1 VLSSGGHPRPRVD
14 AARRIADT
22 VLYEGYILY
31 PYRASHGKNGAG
43 VRWQFGVLVPQ
54 RHADANP
61 LPPGAMQAAGTV
73 SGAVETWCQQTECI
87 LEPADDASVDI
98 RLRFL
103 HLQARLVEQ
112 ANGDGS
118 FTPVE
123 SLTAGG
129 ELYVT
134 WDEGVETEIDAT
146 FLLADLYAGE
156 QVVPVELAGS
166 DEIEALTGDD
176 GTSLGRVIR
185 RREALSLRILV
196 SAEELPGPYGIARL
210 RVRTENVTDWAGDSG
225 SRGAVVLHSPVATHL
240 ILAVGPG
247 SRFVSP
253 LGPPEWARPALESCR
268 NLSTWPVLV
277 GGEGSSDMMLSSPM
291 VLPDHPQIAPES
303 PMDLFDG
310 TENDELLSL
319 RIMTLTDEEKVQA
332 RATDPRA
339 AAIIEHAD
347 NLPPEIHERLHGA
360 IRSLE
365 LSGATLRRVPDAA
378 PSKGDTSGEIP
389 EIWTSDTGE
398 VKEPPLIFDPTVDAS
413 YSPET
418 DTVDIA
424 GRRVGKGTR
433 VVLRPAKG
441 RSDAQDV
448 FLEGRIASVQ
458 AILFDADEDPHL
470 AVTLDDDPGLDIAI
484 SHGRYRYFRIDE
496 VEPLSDLEEAQS

>member
-1 VLSSGGHPRPRVD
+1 MNLD

-112 ANGDGS
+112 ADGHGS

-146 FLLADLYAGE
+146 FLLGDLYAGR
-156 QVVPVELAGS
+156 QVVPVELTGS
-166 DEIEALTGDD
+166 EEIEAITDD
-176 GTSLGRVIR
+176 HGTVLGQVIR
-185 RREALSLRILV
+185 RREALSLRMLV
-196 SAEELPGPYGIARL
+196 SAEELPGPYGIAKL
-210 RVRTENVTDWAGDSG
+210 RVRTENVTDWADPAA
-225 SRGAVVLHSPVATHL
+225 SRGAVVLRSPVATHL

-253 LGPPEWARPALESCR
+253 LGPPEWAKPALESCS

-277 GGEGSSDMMLSSPM
+277 GEEGSTDMMLSSPM

-347 NLPPEIHERLHGA
+347 NLPPEIYERLHGA

-365 LSGATLRRVPDAA
+365 FSGATLRRVPEEPD
-378 PSKGDTSGEIP
+378 IP

-398 VKEPPLIFDPTVDAS
+398 VREPPSIFDPTVDAS

-424 GRRVGKGTR
+424 GLRVGKGTR

-441 RSDAQDV
+441 RSDAQDM

-458 AILFDADEDPHL
+458 AILFDADEHPHL
-470 AVTLDDDPGLDIAI
+470 AVTLDGDPGADIAI
-484 SHGRYRYFRIDE
+484 SHGRYRYFKIDE
-496 VEPLSDLEEAQS
+496 VEPLADLEEAQS

>member
-1 VLSSGGHPRPRVD
+1 MNIE

-31 PYRASHGKNGAG
+31 PYRASHGKNGSG
-43 VRWQFGVLVPQ
+43 VRWQFGVLVPR

-61 LPPGAMQAAGTV
+61 LPPGAMQATGTV

-87 LEPADDASVDI
+87 IEAADDASVDI

-112 ANGDGS
+112 TNDDGT

-123 SLTAGG
+123 SLTVGG

-146 FLLADLYAGE
+146 FALADLCAGE
-156 QVVPVELAGS
+156 QVVPVELEAWE
-166 DEIEALTGDD
+166 EIETLD
-176 GTSLGRVIR
+176 GGRVIR
-185 RREALSLRILV
+185 RREALSLRMLV
-196 SAEELPGPYGIARL
+196 SAVELPGPYGIARL
-210 RVRTENVTDWAGDSG
+210 RVRTENLTDWSDGSGD
-225 SRGAVVLHSPVATHL
+225 RAAVVLRSPVATHL

-253 LGPPEWARPALESCR
+253 LGPPEWAKPALESCS

-277 GGEGSSDMMLSSPM
+277 GEEGSTDMMLSSPM

-347 NLPPEIHERLHGA
+347 NLPPEIYERLHGA
-360 IRSLE
+360 IRSME
-365 LSGATLRRVPDAA
+365 FSGATLRPVPDAA
-378 PSKGDTSGEIP
+378 PAPKDTSGEIP
-389 EIWTSDTGE
+389 EIWTSESGE
-398 VKEPPLIFDPTVDAS
+398 VKEPPSFFDPTVDAS
-413 YSPET
+413 YHPET
-418 DTVDIA
+418 DTVDI
-424 GRRVGKGTR
+424 GGLRVGKGSR

-441 RSDAQDV
+441 RSDAQDM

-458 AILFDADEDPHL
+458 AILFDADEEPYL
-470 AVTLDDDPGLDIAI
+470 AVTLDDDPGADIAI
-484 SHGRYRYFRIDE
+484 SHGRYRYFKVDE
-496 VEPLSDLEEAQS
+496 VEPISDLEEAQS

>member
-1 VLSSGGHPRPRVD
+1 VNID

-31 PYRASHGKNGAG
+31 PYRASHGKNSSG

-54 RHADANP
+54 RHAEANP
-61 LPPGAMQAAGTV
+61 LPPGAMQATGTV

-87 LEPADDASVDI
+87 IEPGDDTSVDI

-112 ANGDGS
+112 ADGTGG

-146 FLLADLYAGE
+146 FSLADLCRAE
-156 QVVPVELAGS
+156 QVVPVDLAGS
-166 DEIEALTGDD
+166 EEIEPVD
-176 GTSLGRVIR
+176 GGRVIR
-185 RREALSLRILV
+185 RRQALSLRLV
-196 SAEELPGPYGIARL
+196 ISAEELPGPYGIARL
-210 RVRTENVTDWAGDSG
+210 RIRTENLTDWLDSAGDRSD
-225 SRGAVVLHSPVATHL
+225 VVLRSPVAAHL
-240 ILAVGPG
+240 IMAVTPG

-253 LGPPEWARPALESCR
+253 LDPPEWAKVAVQTCS

-277 GGEGSSDMMLSSPM
+277 GEEGNTDMMLSSPM
-291 VLPDHPQIAPES
+291 VLPDYPQIAPES

-319 RIMTLTDEEKVQA
+319 RIMTLTDDEKAQA

-347 NLPPEIHERLHGA
+347 NLPLEIYERLHGA
-360 IRSLE
+360 IRGMRE
-365 LSGATLRRVPDAA
+365 LPSRGAPPEPRASED
-378 PSKGDTSGEIP
+378 IP

-398 VKEPPLIFDPTVDAS
+398 VKQPPSFFDPQVDAS

-424 GRRVGKGTR
+424 GLRIGKGSR

-441 RSDAQDV
+441 RSDAQDM

-470 AVTLDDDPGLDIAI
+470 AVTLDDDPGADIQI
-484 SHGRYRYFRIDE
+484 SHGRYRYFKVDE
-496 VEPLSDLEEAQS
+496 VEPLPDLEEAQS

>member
-1 VLSSGGHPRPRVD
+1 VNLD

-31 PYRASHGKNGAG
+31 PYRASHGKNSSG
-43 VRWQFGVLVPQ
+43 VRWQFGVLVPR

-87 LEPADDASVDI
+87 VEPGDGASVDI
-98 RLRFL
+98 KLRFL

-112 ANGDGS
+112 ADGPAS

-123 SLTAGG
+123 SLAAGG

-146 FLLADLYAGE
+146 FALADLCAGE
-156 QVVPVELAGS
+156 QVVPVELPAS
-166 DEIEALTGDD
+166 EEIESVEG
-176 GTSLGRVIR
+176 GRVIR
-185 RREALSLRILV
+185 RRQALSLRLVV

-210 RVRTENVTDWAGDSG
+210 RVRTENVTDWAAGSG
-225 SRGAVVLHSPVATHL
+225 SRGDVVLRCPVATHL
-240 ILAVGPG
+240 ILAVAPG

-253 LGPPEWARPALESCR
+253 LDPPEWAKVAVQSCT

-277 GGEGSSDMMLSSPM
+277 GEAGSIDMMLSSPM

-319 RIMTLTDEEKVQA
+319 RIMTLTDEEKAQA

-347 NLPPEIHERLHGA
+347 NLPPEIYERLHGA
-360 IRSLE
+360 IRSLRE
-365 LSGATLRRVPDAA
+365 VTGE
-378 PSKGDTSGEIP
+378 EIP
-389 EIWTSDTGE
+389 EIWTDDSGE
-398 VKEPPLIFDPTVDAS
+398 VKQPPSFFDPTVDAS

-418 DTVDIA
+418 DTVAI
-424 GRRVGKGTR
+424 GGLRIGKGSR

-441 RSDAQDV
+441 RSDAQDM

-470 AVTLDDDPGLDIAI
+470 AVTLDDDPGADIQI
-484 SHGRYRYFRIDE
+484 SHGRYRYFKIDE
-496 VEPLSDLEEAQS
+496 VEPLPDLEEAQS

>member
-1 VLSSGGHPRPRVD
+1 MNLDV
-14 AARRIADT
+14 ARRIADT

-31 PYRASHGKNGAG
+31 PYRASHGKNGSG
-43 VRWQFGVLVPQ
+43 VRWQFGVLVPEH
-54 RHADANP
+54 HAAANP

-87 LEPADDASVDI
+87 IEPADDASVDI

-112 ANGDGS
+112 ADGAGL

-123 SLTAGG
+123 SLAAGG

-146 FLLADLYAGE
+146 FALADLYAGE
-156 QVVPVELAGS
+156 QVVPVNLAGS
-166 DEIEALTGDD
+166 EEIEPLTDSD
-176 GTSLGRVIR
+176 GTPLGRVIR
-185 RREALSLRILV
+185 RREALSLRMLV

-210 RVRTENVTDWAGDSG
+210 RVRTENITDWVDSSG
-225 SRGAVVLHSPVATHL
+225 NRGTVVLRSPVATHL
-240 ILAVGPG
+240 ILAVEPG

-253 LGPPEWARPALESCR
+253 LDPPEWAKAALETCT

-277 GGEGSSDMMLSSPM
+277 GDAGSTDMMLSSPM

-347 NLPPEIHERLHGA
+347 NLPPEIYERLHGA

-365 LSGATLRRVPDAA
+365 FSGASVRRVPDAA
-378 PSKGDTSGEIP
+378 PSKNDTSGEIP
-389 EIWTSDTGE
+389 EIWTSETGE
-398 VKEPPLIFDPTVDAS
+398 VKQPPSFFDPKVDAS

-418 DTVDIA
+418 DTVDI
-424 GRRVGKGTR
+424 GGLRIGKGSR

-441 RSDAQDV
+441 RSDAQDM

-470 AVTLDDDPGLDIAI
+470 AVTLDDDPGADIQI
-484 SHGRYRYFRIDE
+484 SHGRYRYFKVDE
-496 VEPLSDLEEAQS
+496 VEPLPDLEEAQP

>member
-1 VLSSGGHPRPRVD
+1 VNLD

-31 PYRASHGKNGAG
+31 PYRASHGKNASG
-43 VRWQFGVLVPQ
+43 VRWQFGVLVPKSQ
-54 RHADANP
+54 SEACP

-87 LEPADDASVDI
+87 LEPGDDATVDV

-103 HLQARLVEQ
+103 HLQARKVEQ
-112 ANGDGS
+112 AEADGS
-118 FTPVE
+118 YRPVE
-123 SLTAGG
+123 SLATGG
-129 ELYVT
+129 ELHVT
-134 WDEGVETEIDAT
+134 WDEGVETEFDAT
-146 FLLADLYAGE
+146 VRLADLYGGE
-156 QVVPVELAGS
+156 HVVPVELPGS
-166 DEIEALTGDD
+166 EEIEVVD
-176 GTSLGRVIR
+176 GGRIIR
-185 RREALSLRILV
+185 RRQPLTLRFVL

-210 RVRTENVTDWAGDSG
+210 RIRTENVTDWADRDADRGD
-225 SRGAVVLHSPVATHL
+225 VVLRGPVATHL
-240 ILAVGPG
+240 ILAASPG

-253 LGPPEWARPALESCR
+253 LDPPEWAKLAVQSCE

-277 GGEGSSDMMLSSPM
+277 GEEGSTDMMLSSPM
-291 VLPDHPQIAPES
+291 VLPDYPRIAPES

-319 RIMTLTDEEKVQA
+319 RIMTLTDEEKAEA

-347 NLPPEIHERLHGA
+347 NLPPEIYERLHGA
-360 IRSLE
+360 IRSLDQYP
-365 LSGATLRRVPDAA
+365 SRGAP
-378 PSKGDTSGEIP
+378 GEARADDIP
-389 EIWTSDTGE
+389 EIWTDNSGH
-398 VKEPPLIFDPTVDAS
+398 VKQPPSFFDPEVDAS

-424 GRRVGKGTR
+424 GMRIGKGSR

-441 RSDAQDV
+441 RSDAQDM
-448 FLEGRIASVQ
+448 FLAGRIASVQ

-470 AVTLDDDPGLDIAI
+470 AVTLDDDPGADIQI
-484 SHGRYRYFRIDE
+484 SHGRYRYFRVDE
-496 VEPLSDLEEAQS
+496 VEPLSDLEEAQP

>member
-1 VLSSGGHPRPRVD
+1 VNID

-31 PYRASHGKNGAG
+31 PYRASHGKNGSG
-43 VRWQFGVLVPQ
+43 VRWQFGVLVPK

-61 LPPGAMQAAGTV
+61 LPPGSMQAAGTV

-87 LEPADDASVDI
+87 LEAADGASVDI

-112 ANGDGS
+112 ATGEGAFS
-118 FTPVE
+118 QVE
-123 SLTAGG
+123 SLTVGPD
-129 ELYVT
+129 LYVT
-134 WDEGVETEIDAT
+134 WDEGVETEFDFNFAV
-146 FLLADLYAGE
+146 ADLLAGE
-156 QVVPVELAGS
+156 QVIPVDMAASEETEPLAG
-166 DEIEALTGDD
+166 TD
-176 GTSLGRVIR
+176 GESLGRVIR
-185 RREALSLRILV
+185 RRQTLSLRVLV
-196 SAEELPGPYGIARL
+196 SAEALPGPYGIVRL
-210 RVRTENVTDWAGDSG
+210 RVRTENLTDWLDDAGTRSD
-225 SRGAVVLHSPVATHL
+225 VVLRSPVATHL
-240 ILAVGPG
+240 ILGITPG

-253 LGPPEWARPALESCR
+253 LEPAEWAKPAVGSCV

-277 GGEGSSDMMLSSPM
+277 GEEGSNDMMLSSPM

-347 NLPPEIHERLHGA
+347 NLPPEIYERLHGA

-365 LSGATLRRVPDAA
+365 FSGASVRRVPDEN
-378 PSKGDTSGEIP
+378 EIP
-389 EIWTSDTGE
+389 EIWTSESGE
-398 VKEPPLIFDPTVDAS
+398 VKEPPSFFDPKVDAS

-424 GRRVGKGTR
+424 GLRIGKGSR

-441 RSDAQDV
+441 RSDAQDM

-470 AVTLDDDPGLDIAI
+470 AVTLDDDPGADIQI
-484 SHGRYRYFRIDE
+484 SHGRYRYFKVDE
-496 VEPLSDLEEAQS
+496 VEPLPDLEEAQS

>member
-1 VLSSGGHPRPRVD
+1 MNLE

-31 PYRASHGKNGAG
+31 PYRASHGKNAAG
-43 VRWQFGVLVPQ
+43 VRWQFGVLVPK

-61 LPPGAMQAAGTV
+61 LPAGSMQPAGTV

-87 LEPADDASVDI
+87 LEPADGASIDI

-112 ANGDGS
+112 AVGDGT
-118 FTPVE
+118 FVPVE
-123 SLTAGG
+123 SLAAADD
-129 ELYVT
+129 LHVT
-134 WDEGVETEIDAT
+134 WDEGVESEFDVT
-146 FLLADLYAGE
+146 FTLTDLYAGE
-156 QVVPVELAGS
+156 QVVPVELEGS
-166 DEIEALTGDD
+166 EEIETIPG
-176 GTSLGRVIR
+176 GRVIR
-185 RREALSLRILV
+185 RRQALTLRLV
-196 SAEELPGPYGIARL
+196 LSAEELPGPYGIARL
-210 RVRTENVTDWAGDSG
+210 RIRAENLTDWSDSALGRGD
-225 SRGAVVLHSPVATHL
+225 VVLRSPVATHL
-240 ILAVGPG
+240 IMGTTPG

-253 LGPPEWARPALESCR
+253 LDPPEWAKVAVQSCT

-277 GGEGSSDMMLSSPM
+277 GDDGGDDMMLSSPM

-319 RIMTLTDEEKVQA
+319 RIMTLTDEEKAQA

-339 AAIIEHAD
+339 AAIIDHAD
-347 NLPPEIHERLHGA
+347 NLPPEIYERLHGA
-360 IRSLE
+360 IRSLRE
-365 LSGATLRRVPDAA
+365 ISGE
-378 PSKGDTSGEIP
+378 EIP
-389 EIWTSDTGE
+389 EIWTDDSGE
-398 VKEPPLIFDPTVDAS
+398 VKQPPSFLDPKVDAS

-424 GRRVGKGTR
+424 GTLVGKGSR

-441 RSDAQDV
+441 RSDAQDM
-448 FLEGRIASVQ
+448 FLAGRIASVQ

-470 AVTLDDDPGLDIAI
+470 AVTLDDDPGADIQI
-484 SHGRYRYFRIDE
+484 SHGRYRYFKIDE
-496 VEPLSDLEEAQS
+496 VEPLPDLEDAQP

>member
-1 VLSSGGHPRPRVD
+1 MNID

-31 PYRASHGKNGAG
+31 PYRASHGKNGSG
-43 VRWQFGVLVPQ
+43 VRWQFGVLVPH

-87 LEPADDASVDI
+87 LEPAGGASVDI

-112 ANGDGS
+112 AADGGS

-123 SLTAGG
+123 SLAAGG

-146 FLLADLYAGE
+146 FAVTDLYTGE
-156 QVVPVELAGS
+156 HVVPVELAGS
-166 DEIEALTGDD
+166 QEIEILTDD
-176 GTSLGRVIR
+176 GGTVVGRVIR
-185 RREALSLRILV
+185 RRQPLSLRMLV

-210 RVRTENVTDWAGDSG
+210 RVRTENVTDWVDSSG
-225 SRGAVVLHSPVATHL
+225 SRGEVVLRSPVATHL
-240 ILAVGPG
+240 ILAVPPG

-253 LGPPEWARPALESCR
+253 LGPPEWAKPALESCN

-277 GGEGSSDMMLSSPM
+277 GEEGSTDMMLSSPM

-347 NLPPEIHERLHGA
+347 NLPPEIYERLHGA

-365 LSGATLRRVPDAA
+365 FSGATVRRVPDEN
-378 PSKGDTSGEIP
+378 EIP
-389 EIWTSDTGE
+389 EIWTSDSGE
-398 VKEPPLIFDPTVDAS
+398 VKEPPSFFDPKVDAS

-424 GRRVGKGTR
+424 GLRIGKGSR

-441 RSDAQDV
+441 RSDAQDM

-470 AVTLDDDPGLDIAI
+470 AVTLDDDPGADIQI
-484 SHGRYRYFRIDE
+484 SHGRYRYFKIDE
-496 VEPLSDLEEAQS
+496 VEPLPDLEEAQP

>member
-1 VLSSGGHPRPRVD
+1 VNLD

-31 PYRASHGKNGAG
+31 PYRASHGKNGSG

-87 LEPADDASVDI
+87 IEPADGASVDI

-112 ANGDGS
+112 ADGAGS

-123 SLTAGG
+123 SLAAGG

-134 WDEGVETEIDAT
+134 WDEGVETEIDAR
-146 FLLADLYAGE
+146 FALADLYAGE

-166 DEIEALTGDD
+166 QEIELLTDED
-176 GTSLGRVIR
+176 GTPLGRVIR
-185 RREALSLRILV
+185 RREPLSLRMLV

-210 RVRTENVTDWAGDSG
+210 RVRTENVTDWVDSSG
-225 SRGAVVLHSPVATHL
+225 NRGAVVLRSPVATHL
-240 ILAVGPG
+240 ILAVEPG
-247 SRFVSP
+247 SGFVSP
-253 LGPPEWARPALESCR
+253 LDPPEWAKPALQSCS

-277 GGEGSSDMMLSSPM
+277 GEPGSTDMMLSSPM

-319 RIMTLTDEEKVQA
+319 RIMTLTDEEKAQA

-347 NLPPEIHERLHGA
+347 NLPPEIYERLHGA

-365 LSGATLRRVPDAA
+365 FSGASLRRVPDE
-378 PSKGDTSGEIP
+378 PEIP
-389 EIWTSDTGE
+389 EIWTSETGE
-398 VKEPPLIFDPTVDAS
+398 VKQPPSFFDPKVDAS
-413 YSPET
+413 YSPDT

-424 GRRVGKGTR
+424 GLRIGKGSR

-441 RSDAQDV
+441 RSDAQDM
-448 FLEGRIASVQ
+448 FLDGRIASVQ

-470 AVTLDDDPGLDIAI
+470 AVTLDDDPGADIQI
-484 SHGRYRYFRIDE
+484 SHGRYRYFKIDE
-496 VEPLSDLEEAQS
+496 VEPLPDLEEAQS